1 MGKRNSGVMLA
12 RVTAEGAG
20 TTSCPVACG
29 RDTNTSSTRQRRPRD
44 RRCESLW
51 HTTAH
56 WRLYSKAP
64 VLLYRPH
71 AHYPR
76 PPRPRPAPTPTTPAT
91 TSTSLHHHHRRPR
104 PAITSNHSPPKSSQ
118 KKNPRTLRPLR
129 RTTFPHFTFRPSLN
143 LTSSKLRR
151 RPTSN
156 KARRH
161 QPRRPSLL

>member
-1 MGKRNSGVMLA
+1 MLA

-20 TTSCPVACG
+20 TTSCSLLVACG
-29 RDTNTSSTRQRRPRD
+29 RDTNTRSTRQRPPRD

-56 WRLYSKAP
+56 WRLSSKAR

-76 PPRPRPAPTPTTPAT
+76 PPRPRPAPTPTTPPS
-91 TSTSLHHHHRRPR
+91 TSTSLHHHNHRRPR
-104 PAITSNHSPPKSSQ
+104 PAITTNHSPPKSSQ
-118 KKNPRTLRPLR
+118 KKNPRTLRHLR
-129 RTTFPHFTFRPSLN
+129 RTTFPHSTFPPSLN
-143 LTSSKLRR
+143 STSSKLRR
-151 RPTSN
+151 RPTLK

-161 QPRRPSLL
+161 HQPPRPLLL